1 LDVAGKIGD
10 SFTIGKGQYLTAIKR
25 SSPAQ
30 GITVQFD
37 RSIGLKEVP
46 VKDELGVVVGKE
58 FVEETQEEIVGSP
71 ESPKIEGYIHV
82 SQQTRS
88 VSLGT
93 RPGTEKGFSLKNIR
107 ANNLALGVENESGFV
122 SLFDIDLTSRQGA
135 NDSGKLIEKA
145 IEEIAVYRGEIGA
158 FQKHAIES
166 NLNSLRIAEENITQG
181 ESTIR
186 DTDMAA
192 EMSQL
197 TGNQI
202 LLSASQSMQAQAN
215 QLPENVLQLLQQ

>member
-1 LDVAGKIGD
+1 MDVAGKIGD

-46 VKDELGVVVGKE
+46 VKNELGVVVGKE

-122 SLFDIDLTSRQGA
+122 SY
-135 NDSGKLIEKA
+135 LI
-145 IEEIAVYRGEIGA
+145 
-158 FQKHAIES
+158 
-166 NLNSLRIAEENITQG
+166 
-181 ESTIR
+181 
-186 DTDMAA
+186 
-192 EMSQL
+192 
-197 TGNQI
+197 
-202 LLSASQSMQAQAN
+202 
-215 QLPENVLQLLQQ
+215 